1 MTLMHQAAFAA
12 HIGVQKSYVTQLK
25 KAGRLVM
32 EGGKVNVEASI
43 QRIDDTK
50 DPGHAVVAAR
60 HQQAR
65 ELKNAPP
72 VAPPAVMPEGEAD
85 RQGLDV
91 LIPEFTGSGYQHHK
105 AMKEKYNALTA
116 KITYEEQIGQLLKTD
131 EARAAVADG
140 DTVIRNRLES
150 LPDIL
155 APQLAAEADE
165 QKIRALLIDY
175 IESLLVDLSR
185 SFYQLAK

>member
-1 MTLMHQAAFAA
+1 MTLLNQAAFAA

-32 EGGKVNVEASI
+32 AGDKVDVEASI
-43 QRIDDTK
+43 QLIDETK

-65 ELKNAPP
+65 ELKNAAP
-72 VAPPAVMPEGEAD
+72 VPPAVEVATEPPIIGIDLDMPG
-85 RQGLDV
+85 QSS
-91 LIPEFTGSGYQHHK
+91 SGYQKSK
-105 AMKEKYNALTA
+105 AMREHYNALAA
-116 KITYEEQIGQLLKTD
+116 KADYEERIKTLLNTE

-155 APQLAAEADE
+155 APQLAAETDE
-165 QKIRALLIDY
+165 QKIRSLLIDY
-175 IESLLVDLSR
+175 IESLLGDLSR

>member
-1 MTLMHQAAFAA
+1 MTLLNQAAFAA

-32 EGGKVNVEASI
+32 AGDKVDVEASI
-43 QRIDDTK
+43 QLIDDTK
-50 DPGHAVVAAR
+50 DPGHAVVAER

-65 ELKNAPP
+65 ALKSSQPVPP
-72 VAPPAVMPEGEAD
+72 PTVLQEA
-85 RQGLDV
+85 
-91 LIPEFTGSGYQHHK
+91 ETGISANETIGQRAGSAYQQAK
-105 AMKEKYNALTA
+105 AMREKYNALTA
-116 KITYEEQIGQLLKTD
+116 KITYEEQIKILLNAD

-140 DTVIRNRLES
+140 DTIIRNRLES

-155 APQLAAEADE
+155 APQLAAETDE

-175 IESLLVDLSR
+175 IESLLGDLSR